1 MRCPVHRLRLLGGCR
16 HSISS
21 ADFALLI
28 LENLC
33 HNGGDTALWA
43 MQNIL
48 DHPTEAKYK
57 RVRLANPTYS
67 ARAGQF
73 PSSRELLRLSGFSV
87 DTDDSLNMTRDDPG
101 LLWLA
106 LSVLRSCGQP
116 LQT

>member
-1 MRCPVHRLRLLGGCR
+1 
-16 HSISS
+16 
-21 ADFALLI
+21 
-28 LENLC
+28 
-33 HNGGDTALWA
+33 

-57 RVRLANPTYS
+57 RVRLANPSYS

-73 PSSRELLRLSGFSV
+73 PSSKELLRLSGFSV
-87 DTDDSLNMTRDDPG
+87 DTDDSLNMTRNDPG